1 MLKVDLEYRDAIE
14 SIDDMI
20 NRMPRQLEESEPD
33 VLRKIGN
40 TIKGH
45 VVRSLHSSDVEVRAK
60 QIVPGNYDGSRPYV
74 HMKDDVKSAVKK
86 DKQGNRYVS
95 VKGGKYTGYKWIM
108 LDEGHIARDGSTFIP
123 GTNFVSRAV
132 KASEGEVE
140 RMIDDMVRKV
150 VE

>member
-20 NRMPRQLEESEPD
+20 NRMPRQLAESEPA

-60 QIVPGNYDGSRPYV
+60 QIVPGIEKR
-74 HMKDDVKSAVKK
+74 
-86 DKQGNRYVS
+86 QGDRSSTARRLDRLLPEIS
-95 VKGGKYTGYKWIM
+95 V
-108 LDEGHIARDGSTFIP
+108 AR
-123 GTNFVSRAV
+123 
-132 KASEGEVE
+132 
-140 RMIDDMVRKV
+140 
-150 VE
+150 